1 MRAWRWGA
9 AAQAAVW
16 ERGWGPPPPAWWP
29 RGARRALP
37 LARLAGR
44 GIVHANGPLFLT
56 DGEQLPLG
64 EADKGDLQRRER
76 RRWAVPPGRPIS
88 AFTLGGAA
96 GVIHHP
102 GKALSSQVQIPAPAP
117 PTPLPCRAPMGTGCP
132 GEGMGSSPR
141 LGTSAKG

>member
-9 AAQAAVW
+9 AAQAGGVG
-16 ERGWGPPPPAWWP
+16 EGVGPAAPAWWP
-29 RGARRALP
+29 RRARRALP

-76 RRWAVPPGRPIS
+76 RRWAAPGRPIS

-96 GVIHHP
+96 GTIHHP
-102 GKALSSQVQIPAPAP
+102 GKAVSSQAQIPAPAP
-117 PTPLPCRAPMGTGCP
+117 PTPPPCRAPMGAGCP
-132 GEGMGSSPR
+132 GEGMGSNPR
-141 LGTSAKG
+141 LGTSAKV